1 MSALHAD
8 ARTHE
13 QHFTRALQENLCVA
27 AYLHASMCCMRI
39 REWTDYLPIFVCRIS
54 FPTWRGAVM
63 VSILVICSWS
73 VCSRLESPK
82 KNTKT
87 LNNVLLLLLI
97 LLVYDAAIVA
107 QAPSGRRSHR
117 CDYDHK
123 VNLTLNANF
132 NASCNVSIFDIT
144 SGRSSGGRT
153 WQKTRRDRQ
162 EEVETAAA
170 AILRLDHNGK

>member
-1 MSALHAD
+1 MSSNRSQSCNIHTVLLSMRPHHKQAQF
-8 ARTHE
+8 RTHSQQAAMRLMLRSPCSLETE
-13 QHFTRALQENLCVA
+13 QTGEDNIQV
-27 AYLHASMCCMRI
+27 
-39 REWTDYLPIFVCRIS
+39 
-54 FPTWRGAVM
+54 
-63 VSILVICSWS
+63 VICSWS

-82 KNTKT
+82 KKHQYIKS
-87 LNNVLLLLLI
+87 VLLLLLI

-132 NASCNVSIFDIT
+132 NASCNVSIFDIA
-144 SGRSSGGRT
+144 SGRSSRGRT
-153 WQKTRRDRQ
+153 WQKARRDRQ
-162 EEVETAAA
+162 EKVETAAA